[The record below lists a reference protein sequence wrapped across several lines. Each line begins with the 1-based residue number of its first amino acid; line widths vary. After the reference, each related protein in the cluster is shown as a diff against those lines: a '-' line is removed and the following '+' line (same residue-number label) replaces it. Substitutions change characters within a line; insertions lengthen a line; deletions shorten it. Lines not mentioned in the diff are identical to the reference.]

1 MAHRRA
7 PGEGQVNWSNPHN
20 VYVAV
25 LPVGRHPVTGGL
37 VTKTRYAS
45 IKGKTR
51 AAYRDAEEKLQQ
63 LKDELTAVA
72 EEEARD
78 ADPTNY
84 TLWRAILDWHE
95 WVPSTTKTSQKTA
108 DKYLGMTAKWLR
120 PRLGDVPLHEVT
132 IENLSDMFEEIAPYL
147 SADSL
152 QDILGTARRAMA
164 YAMRQ
169 KTKTGFAGPNPAND
183 VELPQA
189 GVAPRAWDFLT
200 QAEVEVVLDSV
211 KGTRME
217 ALMMA
222 GFMTGMRPGELR
234 ALQWEDIDF
243 GQRVLYVVKYIK
255 PGAPSSR
262 RGIPL
267 PARLVTSLQEHQE
280 RYKDGIHVFTREDG
294 KQLDRDALSWRVGRV
309 FRDSGF
315 PHLKDAYVMRHTFA
329 SIMDDKGVKHQTI
342 ADWMGHKNVTTFQR
356 IYRHRLRPV
365 VAQVEDIW
373 G

>member
-7 PGEGQVNWSNPHN
+7 PGEGQVNWNNTHN

-25 LPVGRHPVTGGL
+25 LVVGKHPVTGRDI
-37 VTKTRYAS
+37 TRNRYAS
-45 IKGKTR
+45 LKGKTR
-51 AAYRDAEEKLQQ
+51 AAYKDAEDKLQQ
-63 LKDELTAVA
+63 LKDELTVVA
-72 EEEARD
+72 EEEARA

-84 TLWRAILDWHE
+84 TLWRAIEDWHE
-95 WVPSTTKTSQKTA
+95 WVPTTVKTSQKTA
-108 DKYLGMTAKWLR
+108 DKYFDQCRKWVK

-132 IENLSDMFEEIAPYL
+132 IKKLSDMLEEIAPVL

-152 QDILGTARRAMA
+152 QDILGTVRRALA
-164 YAMRQ
+164 YAMREE
-169 KTKTGFAGPNPAND
+169 TRTGFAGPNPATD
-183 VELPQA
+183 VVLPQA
-189 GVAPRAWDFLT
+189 GVTPRAWDFLT
-200 QAEVEVVLDSV
+200 QAEVEVVLTSV

-222 GFMTGMRPGELR
+222 GFMCGMRPGELR

-243 GQRVLYVVKYIK
+243 RQQVLYVVKYIK
-255 PGAPSSR
+255 PGAPASR

-267 PARLVTSLQEHQE
+267 PARLVTALQEHQE

-294 KQLDRDALSWRVGRV
+294 RQLDKDGLSWRVGKV
-309 FRDSGF
+309 FRDTGF
-315 PHLKDAYVMRHTFA
+315 PHLQDAYVMRHTFA

-373 G
+373 